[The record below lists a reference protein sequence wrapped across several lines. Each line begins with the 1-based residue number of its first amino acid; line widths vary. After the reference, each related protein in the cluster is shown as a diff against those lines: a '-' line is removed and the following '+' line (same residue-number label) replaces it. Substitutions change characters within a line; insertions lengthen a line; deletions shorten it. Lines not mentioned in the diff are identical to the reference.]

1 MGTWGPGPFDSDTA
15 EDYLDELEDRPAS
28 GRLEV
33 ITTTFRTT
41 SEGGISSEVLPEEV
55 MAAAAVVAANL
66 PAGASLEWSEDYSDV
81 INWLPKPI
89 NSSLTSSAM
98 QALENVFSENESFW
112 RSWVNEEEREE
123 ARAELD
129 RVKALL
135 RSADVDESR

>member
-15 EDYLDELEDRPAS
+15 EDYLDELEEQPAS
-28 GRLEV
+28 GRLAAV
-33 ITTTFRTT
+33 TTTFRAT
-41 SEGGISSEVLPEEV
+41 SEGGTSEVLPEEV

-66 PAGASLEWSEDYSDV
+66 PAGASLEWSEDYSGVTD
-81 INWLPKPI
+81 WLPKPI
-89 NSSLTSSAM
+89 DSSLASSAM
-98 QALENVFSENESFW
+98 QALESVFSENESFW

-135 RSADVDESR
+135 RSAHSDGSR